1 MYDEK
6 VCEYIT
12 LLDAFDHNNVC
23 SCKAMFK
30 NSKVK
35 LILHFFLSF
44 QKLKKNEKIVS
55 FCFGCISRNKKHN
68 CSLHFL
74 L

>member
-35 LILHFFLSF
+35 LILRFFFLFSF
-44 QKLKKNEKIVS
+44 QKLKKM
-55 FCFGCISRNKKHN
+55 KK
-68 CSLHFL
+68 
-74 L
+74 